1 MSAQQHYVV
10 NVVPYSSDWSMEFEK
25 EKERLL
31 EILAP
36 HIATIEHT
44 GSTSIPNQGAKPII
58 DISAAV
64 HTLLDKQIY
73 ENLLS
78 NSGYRYIGAFKTGR
92 HFFAKEHAGIRTHHL
107 HIFPLEGFYERNEL
121 LFRDYLR
128 AHPDFVIEYGELKR
142 TLAEEYPSDPE
153 GYTRAKTDFIQ
164 RVVDL
169 ARTERGLPLQNV
181 WVD

>member
-1 MSAQQHYVV
+1 MSAKQNNLV
-10 NVVPYSSDWSMEFEK
+10 NVVPYSSDWTLEFEK

-36 HIATIEHT
+36 HVVTIEHT
-44 GSTSIPNQGAKPII
+44 GSTSIPNQDAKPII

-64 HTLLDKQIY
+64 HTLLDKQVY

-78 NSGYRYIGAFKTGR
+78 NSGYRYIGAFKIGR
-92 HFFAKEHAGIRTHHL
+92 HFFAKEHAGARTHHL
-107 HIFPLEGFYERNEL
+107 HIFPLEGFHERNEL

-128 AHPDFVIEYGELKR
+128 AHPDFVKEYGELKR
-142 TLAEEYPSDPE
+142 VLAEQYHSDPE
-153 GYTRAKTDFIQ
+153 GYTRAKTAFIQ

-169 ARTERGLPLQNV
+169 ARIERKLPIQNV

>member
-1 MSAQQHYVV
+1 MSAPQHYAVK
-10 NVVPYSSDWSMEFEK
+10 VVPYRSDWSTEFEK
-25 EKERLL
+25 EKARLL

-36 HIATIEHT
+36 HVVTIEHT
-44 GSTSIPNQGAKPII
+44 GSTSIPDQDAKPII

-64 HTLLDKQIY
+64 HTLLDEQIY
-73 ENLLS
+73 GDLLS
-78 NSGYRYIGAFKTGR
+78 HSGYRYIDTGMTGR
-92 HFFAKEHAGIRTHHL
+92 HFFVKEHEGARTHHL

-128 AHPDFVIEYGELKR
+128 AHPEFVKEYGELKR
-142 TLAEEYPSDPE
+142 TLAEQYHSDPD
-153 GYTRAKTDFIQ
+153 GYTRAKTAFIQ

-181 WVD
+181 WED